1 MDSLFYIWLII
12 GAVLMVAEIVGTDY
26 FLLFLGLSALI
37 TSIVAATGFSLQVQ
51 IIVFCILSFC
61 SIIFWFYRHSKAGKD
76 EKPDYQPN
84 SGLRTLVGRVSLVDS
99 VGSDSTVKIVVN
111 DTVYLAFVRDES
123 VLKPGESVKIVDFDA
138 SSDRLIVEKDNK

>member
-37 TSIVAATGFSLQVQ
+37 TSIVAATGVSLQVQ

-84 SGLRTLVGRVSLVDS
+84 SGLKTLVGRVSLVDS

-123 VLKPGESVKIVDFDA
+123 VLKLGESVKIVDFDA
-138 SSDRLIVEKDNK
+138 ASDRLIVEKDNK